1 MIDWF
6 FNILDGCIAKHNPYW
21 RFNYSVVFLL
31 FSIPVLIVITS
42 GLYATQKHLNQS
54 AVDEARFAAYPI
66 AIALDQQLDE
76 MVSNGEALATNPR
89 VRSSAQS
96 QDWNALTEHLKIYSS
111 LSTETFVDGLFIADT
126 QGIVR
131 VVAPP
136 AQDILGQD
144 FSYREWY
151 KNVTATNQS
160 YVSPVYERANL
171 PQYKIIAVAIP
182 IFGNDQLLHGI
193 LGVQI
198 RLDHFLEWLHIL
210 NKESKTTVS
219 VTDQDGQL
227 VAKSRD
233 FLPQGQIAKESND
246 LILTKIKQGQRGIYI
261 GRSAQT
267 KRQTITAFEPISKYG
282 WGVILEHPAQLFLS
296 QRSDFMIQILL
307 LCGILF
313 LFHSIVIFLTLRAI
327 LYYPALKRQ

>member
-6 FNILDGCIAKHNPYW
+6 FSLLDSSIADHNRYW
-21 RFNYSVVFLL
+21 RFNYSVVFFI
-31 FSIPVLIVITS
+31 FSIPVLILITS

-76 MVSNGEALATNPR
+76 MIRSGETLATNPH
-89 VRSSAQS
+89 VKSSAQS
-96 QDWNALTEHLKIYSS
+96 QDWNLKIYSS
-111 LSTETFVDGLFIADT
+111 LSNESFIDGIFIADT
-126 QGIVR
+126 QGIAQAVI
-131 VVAPP
+131 PQ
-136 AQDILGQD
+136 AQDILGKD

-160 YVSPVYERANL
+160 YVSPVYERANS

-193 LGVQI
+193 LGIQV
-198 RLDHFLEWLHIL
+198 RLDHFLEWLQIL
-210 NKESKTTVS
+210 NKETKTTVS
-219 VTDQDGQL
+219 VTDKDGQL

-233 FLPQGQIAKESND
+233 FLPQGQITKESND
-246 LILTKIKQGQRGIYI
+246 QILAKIKAGQRGVYI
-261 GRSAQT
+261 GRSIQT
-267 KRQTITAFEPISKYG
+267 KRQTITAFEPVPKFG

-296 QRSDFMIQILL
+296 QRSDFMTQILL

-313 LFHSIVIFLTLRAI
+313 LFHSIIIFLTLRAI